1 MLNEK
6 TIEQLEEELE
16 QMKSF
21 HRGAWDTY
29 GGELCAADMI
39 AKETKLEEEIFRLK
53 QREETIKRWDKS
65 GLLEGLKSGI
75 KENLAQLY
83 ESQQSY
89 IINEDPSQIVDD

>member
-29 GGELCAADMI
+29 GSELCAGDMI
-39 AKETKLEEEIFRLK
+39 AKETKLEEEIFKLK
-53 QREETIKRWDKS
+53 QREEIVKRWEKS
-65 GLLEGLKSGI
+65 GLLEGLTGSS
-75 KENLAQLY
+75 KENMIFSL
-83 ESQQSY
+83 ETQQK
-89 IINEDPSQIVDD
+89 IKEDPSQIIDN